1 MRCSLI
7 RNPQNATKQIPFV
20 TTEAAVDLDIG
31 LVRRGYS
38 ATGGAEAYL
47 VRLASGLRTRGC
59 KVTLYTTADWPADRW
74 RFGDLVR
81 LNATKPLE
89 FARGFQQI
97 RKPGQVILSLD
108 RVPGCDVFRAGD
120 GVHAAWLRRRSH
132 FESAW
137 KSRFRI
143 FNLKHPALLALER
156 EVFAS
161 AQLVIANSR
170 MVAREIVHWHSF
182 PESRIRIVPNGIGNA
197 IPRISRGEARRRLE
211 IPDDAFCV
219 LFVGTG
225 WERKGLRFAIEAIE
239 MVGIDTLLMVA
250 GRGNAR
256 RFRSPQTKFLGVV
269 RDLPALYTAADVFT
283 LPTIYDP
290 FSNACLEALAAGLP
304 VVTTSANGFSE
315 IITPGVH
322 GHVVDPGDVSGLAA
336 ALKFWKTR
344 DSAKTAAD
352 CMLLAKDYS
361 IDRNVEATLR
371 ILHEVAR
378 P

>member
-1 MRCSLI
+1 M
-7 RNPQNATKQIPFV
+7 
-20 TTEAAVDLDIG
+20 TTEAALDLNIG

-47 VRLASGLRTRGC
+47 LRLASGLRSRGC

-74 RFGDLVR
+74 AFGDLVR
-81 LNATKPLE
+81 LSATEPLE
-89 FARGFQQI
+89 FARAFQQA

-120 GVHAAWLRRRSH
+120 GVHAAWLYRRSQ

-137 KSRFRI
+137 KSRLRI

-156 EVFAS
+156 QVFAS
-161 AQLVIANSR
+161 ARLVIANSK
-170 MVAREIVHWHSF
+170 MVAREIIQWHSF
-182 PESRIRIVPNGIGNA
+182 PEARIRIVPNGIGEA
-197 IPRISRGEARRRLE
+197 IPRISRAEARRRLE
-211 IPDDAFCV
+211 IPGDAFCA

-225 WERKGLRFAIEAIE
+225 WERKGLRFAIEAVE
-239 MVGIDTLLMVA
+239 MVGNNTLLLVA
-250 GRGNAR
+250 GRGNTK
-256 RFRSPQTKFLGVV
+256 RFRSSRARFLGVV
-269 RDLPALYTAADVFT
+269 RDLPALYTVADVFT

-322 GHVVDPGDVSGLAA
+322 GHVVEPGDVRALAA
-336 ALKFWKTR
+336 AIEFWKTR
-344 DSAKTAAD
+344 DFAKTAAD
-352 CMLLAKDYS
+352 CVLLAKDYS
-361 IDRNVEATLR
+361 IDRNVEATLG

-378 P
+378 S

>member
-20 TTEAAVDLDIG
+20 TTEALDLDIG

-47 VRLASGLRTRGC
+47 LRLASGLHSRGC

-74 RFGDLVR
+74 AFGDLVR
-81 LNATKPLE
+81 LNAAGPLE
-89 FARGFQQI
+89 FARAFQQT
-97 RKPGQVILSLD
+97 RKPRQVVLSLD

-120 GVHAAWLRRRSH
+120 GVHAAWLQRRSQ

-137 KSRFRI
+137 KRRLRV

-156 EVFAS
+156 QVFAS
-161 AQLVIANSR
+161 ARLVIANSK
-170 MVAREIVHWHSF
+170 MVAEEIAHWHSF
-182 PESRIRIVPNGIGNA
+182 PASRIRVVPNGIGEA
-197 IPRISRGEARRRLE
+197 IPRISRAEARRRLN
-211 IPDDAFCV
+211 IPDNAFCA

-225 WERKGLRFAIEAIE
+225 WERKGLRFAIEAVE
-239 MVGIDTLLMVA
+239 MIGRDTLLLVA
-250 GRGNAR
+250 GRGNTSQ
-256 RFRSPQTKFLGVV
+256 FRSPQAKFLGVV
-269 RDLPALYTAADVFT
+269 QDLPALYSAADVFT

-290 FSNACLEALAAGLP
+290 FSNACLEAVAAGLP

-315 IITPGVH
+315 IITPRVH
-322 GHVVDPGDVSGLAA
+322 GHIVDPGDVRGLAA
-336 ALKFWKTR
+336 ALQFWKAT
-344 DSAKTAAD
+344 DPSKTAAD
-352 CMLLAKDYS
+352 CMLLVKDYS
-361 IDRNVEATLR
+361 IDRNVEATLQV
-371 ILHEVAR
+371 LHEVIR